1 VSRMNRSLQEP
12 AQPSGAKRLQ
22 EHRSFHAL
30 DAPWPSRVY
39 LGTE

>member
-1 VSRMNRSLQEP
+1 VSRMNRPLQEP
-12 AQPSGAKRLQ
+12 AQPSGGKRLQ